1 MDERHSLSGKN
12 IENLTGV
19 CSVCGPVA
27 IRRSGTGYQC
37 ATKKAQSH
45 KAWVSANPEQ
55 AAANRRH
62 RSQHVL
68 ADRDRQNM
76 TATCS
81 KCGPVKLTPWGRGV
95 ICANLA
101 ATRRTVQEKSSQGT
115 CRECWIID
123 GSKVWLSADGTCP
136 ACKAWDGSSWSDVG
150 RGAGHDDYVGT
161 APPRPTRTNGWLDEV
176 TRLGLPWT
184 DEPYRSGFTIT
195 HPLAREGGDP
205 MPDYET
211 AIPGW
216 KTLGSK
222 KPWNEV

>member
-1 MDERHSLSGKN
+1 MDPRHSLSGKN
-12 IENLTGV
+12 TENLTGV

-37 ATKKAQSH
+37 ANKKAQSH
-45 KAWVSANPEQ
+45 KAWASANPEQ

-95 ICANLA
+95 ICATLA
-101 ATRRTVQEKSSQGT
+101 ASRRTVQEKSSQGT

-123 GSKVWLSADGTCP
+123 GSKVWLTAAGCP
-136 ACKAWDGSSWSDVG
+136 ACLAW
-150 RGAGHDDYVGT
+150 
-161 APPRPTRTNGWLDEV
+161 APSLEPRPAERRDIGGREV
-176 TRLGLPWT
+176 TELTRLGFYQYDDDEAH
-184 DEPYRSGFTIT
+184 DEPYGSGFSIVQDRDD
-195 HPLAREGGDP
+195 HEV
-205 MPDYET
+205 PDYET
-211 AIPGW
+211 AVPGW
-216 KTLGSK
+216 RTLGSK
-222 KPWNEV
+222 RPWNEV